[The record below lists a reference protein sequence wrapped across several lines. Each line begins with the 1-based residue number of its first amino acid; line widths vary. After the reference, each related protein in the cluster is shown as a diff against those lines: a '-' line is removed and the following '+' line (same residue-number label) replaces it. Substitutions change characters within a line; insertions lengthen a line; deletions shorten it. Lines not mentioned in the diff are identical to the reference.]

1 MLIAVP
7 MIMFAG
13 EPDTM
18 FSRVRSFTSL
28 YIMATVIVTRTMLNK
43 VSKKKPVLDSE
54 FDRLKALSVQTI
66 AALHDQVDS
75 GRPPLTDAHVAPPSP
90 GPSPNSAAS
99 ADGSSASS
107 SPSAGPSPNPAAS
120 LDGPVSK
127 GEIDLVLRG
136 LTIMFDPSN
145 GLAELQDQDPDAI
158 YVRFTDFA
166 QFLRES
172 PPTLAAF
179 PNIIND
185 DYLADVLSD
194 ALRLYPNS
202 EWVCFNN
209 DDCNGDIFKT

>member
-1 MLIAVP
+1 

-54 FDRLKALSVQTI
+54 FDRLKALSAQTI
-66 AALHDQVDS
+66 AALDDQVDS

-90 GPSPNSAAS
+90 SPSSNSAAS
-99 ADGSSASS
+99 TDGSSASS

-120 LDGPVSK
+120 PDGPTSTD
-127 GEIDLVLRG
+127 EIDFVLRG
-136 LTIMFDPSN
+136 LTTMFDPIN
-145 GLAELQDQDPDAI
+145 GLAELQDEDPNAI
-158 YVRFTDFA
+158 PVRFTVFA

-172 PPTLAAF
+172 PLGLATF
-179 PNIIND
+179 PND
-185 DYLADVLSD
+185 DHLADVLSD
-194 ALRLYPNS
+194 ALRLYPDS
-202 EWVCFNN
+202 DWVCVDN
-209 DDCNGDIFKT
+209 DDCNGCIIKV